1 MNSTIKDFY
10 KDKTL
15 FLTGG
20 SGFLG
25 RVVIEKVLRATEA
38 SRIYVLIRSKRGKS
52 PQDRIDEW
60 KTDPV
65 STNQYFQKLLIEL
78 IFILIQLFG
87 VLLKTKPNAL
97 ERIVLISGDCEEPDL
112 GISAEDRELLK
123 NEVQVVIHCAA
134 TVNFAEPLHKA
145 LDINTRATQLMLNLA
160 KEMSRLVGFVHVST
174 SFSNCV
180 ISHISEQYYP
190 DNLIAGA
197 DKVLAIRK
205 VCGDVLLDTMA
216 STLMG
221 KFPNTYTYTKAL
233 AEHVIQTESGELP
246 VCIFRPG
253 SIVAT
258 NKEPMSGW
266 IDNIYGP
273 LAMLYGTGI
282 GVLRIA
288 PMDIRALNPI
298 VPVDYCANCI
308 LACAMQTANESAEKR
323 HRSLPPTIYNYV
335 PHKSNS
341 LSHRAFRDILAKYRH
356 LVPLEQALWHPFLHT
371 TRFLWLFKLI
381 AIFYHTLPGYAID
394 LVLRLQGQKPR
405 MIKLYQKVHKSMNAL
420 YYFCTRFWTYET
432 INTDRLWQSLSDED
446 KKHFE
451 FDMRTFDW
459 DDYFTRALVG
469 MRVYMAK
476 EDPSDESIMRARKHM
491 KRYVQHYLYFIK

>member
-1 MNSTIKDFY
+1 MNSTIKEFY

-25 RVVIEKVLRATEA
+25 RVFIEKVLRATEA

-60 KTDPV
+60 KTDP
-65 STNQYFQKLLIEL
+65 F
-78 IFILIQLFG
+78 FG
-87 VLLKTKPNAL
+87 VLLKTQPNAL
-97 ERIVLISGDCEEPDL
+97 ERIVPISGDCEEPDL
-112 GISAEDRELLK
+112 GISVDDRELLK

-145 LDINTRATQLMLNLA
+145 VDVNTRATQLMLNLA

-180 ISHISEQYYP
+180 IPHILEQYYP

-197 DKVLAIRK
+197 DKVLPIRE
-205 VCGDVLLDTMA
+205 VCGDVLLDKMA

-233 AEHVIQTESGELP
+233 AEQVIQTESGELP

-258 NKEPMSGW
+258 YKEPMSGW

-273 LAMLYGTGI
+273 LAMVYGTAI

-288 PMDIRALNPI
+288 PVNMRAPNAI

-308 LACAMQTANESAEKR
+308 LACAMQAANESAEKR
-323 HRSLPPTIYNYV
+323 RRSLPPTIYNYV
-335 PHKSNS
+335 AHKSNPIS
-341 LSHRAFRDILAKYRH
+341 NGTFHDILAKYQH
-356 LVPLEQALWHPFLHT
+356 TVPLEQALWYPFLHT
-371 TRFLWLFKLI
+371 TSFLWLFKLI

-405 MIKLYQKVHKSMNAL
+405 LIKLYTKIHKTMNAL
-420 YYFCTRFWTYET
+420 AHFSTGFWTHET
-432 INTDRLWQSLSDED
+432 INTDHLWQSLSAAD
-446 KKHFE
+446 KEHFE
-451 FDMRTFDW
+451 FDMRKLDW
-459 DDYFTRALVG
+459 DDYFRRAMVG
-469 MRVYMAK
+469 MRVYLGK
-476 EDPSDESIMRARKHM
+476 EDPSEEGIQRAAKHL
-491 KRYVQHYLYFIK
+491 KRLKRRHRVLQLVLCICGIIIIKWFVGLFL

>member
-1 MNSTIKDFY
+1 MNSTIIDFY

-52 PQDRIDEW
+52 PQDRIAEW
-60 KTDPV
+60 KTDP
-65 STNQYFQKLLIEL
+65 
-78 IFILIQLFG
+78 LFG
-87 VLLKTKPNAL
+87 VLLKTQPNTL

-112 GISAEDRELLK
+112 EISEEVRELLK

-174 SFSNCV
+174 AFSNCV

-197 DKVLAIRK
+197 DKVLPIRK

-233 AEHVIQTESGELP
+233 AENVIQTESGELP

-273 LAMLYGTGI
+273 LAMVYGTGI

-288 PMDIRALNPI
+288 PMNVRALNPI
-298 VPVDYCANCI
+298 LPVDYCANCI

-341 LSHRAFRDILAKYRH
+341 ISNRAFINILAKYRH
-356 LVPLEQALWHPFLHT
+356 VVPLEQALWYPFLHT
-371 TRFLWLFKLI
+371 TPFLWLFKLI

-420 YYFCTRFWTYET
+420 SYFGTRFWTYET
-432 INTDRLWQSLSDED
+432 INTAAPFANEPEHERCLSW
-446 KKHFE
+446 E
-451 FDMRTFDW
+451 FTSKSRGSGD
-459 DDYFTRALVG
+459 
-469 MRVYMAK
+469 
-476 EDPSDESIMRARKHM
+476 IIN
-491 KRYVQHYLYFIK
+491 LYNILL